1 MESPL
6 DKAGTLL
13 GVVQHVFLPP
23 KLPQQAPSKTYEHQ
37 VDYRLIDLALGAVE
51 KYQDS
56 ATGNTEQWARMSCML
71 STMARNVEAPLE
83 RLRDDMTS
91 MQTGDVLALHIR
103 AQNAAV
109 LIRKSSTATTFE
121 IFEAQAPAASVM
133 SVPGKLVRQFPGPA
147 IQVPSSIA
155 NDPNFIE
162 EVANFLSRM
171 DVDVLDDATS
181 ETTKACFLRL
191 KKEKET
197 KAVPTDEA
205 PDCTDPH
212 YISQLFT
219 GILRGFGE
227 EVKPHRVAKRIA
239 DEVLWDGTHLPWRR
253 SPTWLIIRIVL
264 HTSLDSTREYKC
276 FMVYFHAHLLQ
287 LAGAEPGFSS
297 DLLYSMRV
305 KMARRLVKI
314 QDSAPPSVI
323 EAAKQACDQTQEIL
337 QARWDTIQAEVPELQ
352 PLVLDMDT
360 AVVQSLPNSREYISK
375 VLEGR
380 SELGKSPAFVA
391 GHLPRLTGYP
401 DFSVYADGA
410 LSGAFSMGKH
420 VALFDFENAVHT
432 HLSAWIDA
440 NLNEESSPAIVF
452 SCLEQYDSAARSYYT
467 QDVADL
473 SIMVLTIM
481 ALWVALDRLVTSQH
495 NLLRDYS
502 PDIPENLI
510 EVLLLRSSLHLE
522 QATMVQTYLRRR
534 HAQSSLGSVF
544 SGTFTQDSLPV
555 RFFNQ
560 SSRLQDLKR
569 EIEQEAENE
578 RNQKLDELNKLNAD
592 HGRLREL
599 IASSV
604 CHYWEDSSG
613 QRYHSGSCDH
623 CRMRREAGAMTI
635 RLHEWP
641 LPSGQ
646 LDAEAVVFELECP
659 YALNLWRSAT
669 CKILWDLGGSTRE
682 GSLDPSNSL
691 AGYQGLTKWSS
702 QLRSSRH
709 RITIASSAKSFVAGH
724 HSNTSI
730 PASEKQVCVDNGL
743 VFTPFDSA
751 ENTRATFPFTKTSF
765 TKYATFTLPPGG
777 PYRYLQ
783 YSLGGTSH
791 TSNQILA
798 DQSDCPRE
806 LNLHEHY
813 AFGTLRSGPRLQWM
827 NIVRGLEE
835 NILTFSHE
843 EVGLLHTQAAW
854 QIGHLSED
862 NQTRD
867 WHLELVDTQY
877 SRLLVTLALR
887 VLDRVRSNW
896 LEATSVQTII
906 MLVARLLSSTTDPAT
921 RNKAYYF
928 LREARTVTFG
938 WLEELLSKLQDA
950 ELGSQDYQ
958 QRVCEMAAICRSTYD
973 VDASHLP
980 ELLSGQEDCLT
991 LASCSVTL
999 YDNQP
1004 TKLEDAPQNLQM
1016 LLCRDRRL
1024 AYKVLPI
1031 MVQKLGDMPRFLDAS
1046 VSRYWNGYRP
1056 GSTGWV
1062 ALPAPDSRWAF
1073 TTTASTSAG
1082 VSQQV
1087 HLNLLE
1093 GSLLVDGQPLGRL
1106 PRNYVAHPTYIR
1118 LFGQA
1123 SL

>member
-23 KLPQQAPSKTYEHQ
+23 KLPQQALSEAYEHQ
-37 VDYRLIDLALGAVE
+37 VDHRLIDLALGAVGE
-51 KYQDS
+51 YRGS
-56 ATGNTEQWARMSCML
+56 ATGNTEQWARMSHML
-71 STMARNVEAPLE
+71 SALARNVEAPLE
-83 RLRDDMTS
+83 RLQDDMAS
-91 MQTGDVLALHIR
+91 MQTDDILALHIR

-171 DVDVLDDATS
+171 DVEVLDDATN
-181 ETTKACFLRL
+181 ETTDAGSPRL
-191 KKEKET
+191 KKGKGK
-197 KAVPTDEA
+197 KAGPRDEA
-205 PDCTDPH
+205 PDCMDPH
-212 YISQLFT
+212 YISQFFT

-227 EVKPHRVAKRIA
+227 EVKPHRVVKRIA

-253 SPTWLIIRIVL
+253 SPTWLIIRIAL

-314 QDSAPPSVI
+314 QDLAPPFVI
-323 EAAKQACDQTQEIL
+323 EAAKQACDRTQKVL
-337 QARWDTIQAEVPELQ
+337 QERWDAIQAEVPELQ
-352 PLVLDMDT
+352 PLILDMDV
-360 AVVQSLPNSREYISK
+360 AAVQSLPNSRQYISK
-375 VLEGR
+375 VLKGR
-380 SELGKSPAFVA
+380 SELGNPPAFVPS
-391 GHLPRLTGYP
+391 HLPRLTGYP
-401 DFSVYADGA
+401 DFSVFANGA
-410 LSGAFSMGKH
+410 LSKAFSNDKH
-420 VALFDFENAVHT
+420 AALFDFENAVHT
-432 HLSAWIDA
+432 HLSGWLDA
-440 NLNEESSPAIVF
+440 NLNEESSSAIVF
-452 SCLEQYDSAARSYYT
+452 SCFEQYDSAAQSYYT

-481 ALWVALDRLVTSQH
+481 ALWVALDRLITSQH
-495 NLLRDYS
+495 NLLRDHS
-502 PDIPENLI
+502 PDIPEYLI
-510 EVLLLRSSLHLE
+510 EVLLLRSPLHLE

-534 HAQSSLGSVF
+534 HAQSSLCSVF
-544 SGTFTQDSLPV
+544 SGTFTQDSFPV

-569 EIEQEAENE
+569 EIEQVAESE
-578 RNQKLDELNKLNAD
+578 RNQKLDELSKLNAE

-613 QRYHSGSCDH
+613 HRYHSGSCDH
-623 CRMRREAGAMTI
+623 CRLQSEASAMTI

-659 YALNLWRSAT
+659 DALNHWRSAT
-669 CKILWDLGGSTRE
+669 YKILCDLGGSTRE
-682 GSLDPSNSL
+682 GQLDPGNRL

-702 QLRSSRH
+702 RLRSSKH
-709 RITIASSAKSFVAGH
+709 RITIASSAKSFVVAH
-724 HSNTSI
+724 RSDAPI
-730 PASEKQVCVDNGL
+730 PASEKHVCVNNGL
-743 VFTPFDSA
+743 IFKPSDSA
-751 ENTRATFPFTKTSF
+751 KNTWATSPFTKTSF
-765 TKYATFTLPPGG
+765 TKYGTFTLPPSS

-783 YSLGGTSH
+783 YSLGDTSH

-806 LNLHEHY
+806 LNLHDHY

-843 EVGLLHTQAAW
+843 EVCLLHTQAAW

-867 WHLELVDTQY
+867 WHLELVDPQY

-896 LEATSVQTII
+896 LEATSVKMII
-906 MLVARLLSSTTDPAT
+906 ILVARLLSSTTDPAT

-938 WLEELLSKLQDA
+938 WLRELLSKLQDA
-950 ELGSQDYQ
+950 KLESEECQ
-958 QRVCEMAAICRSTYD
+958 QRVCEMASVCRSTYD
-973 VDASHLP
+973 VDASHLS
-980 ELLSGQEDCLT
+980 ELLSSQEDY
-991 LASCSVTL
+991 LALVLCSVTL

-1004 TKLEDAPQNLQM
+1004 TKLEDAPPNLQM
-1016 LLCRDRRL
+1016 LLSRDRRL
-1024 AYKVLPI
+1024 AYKVLPV

-1046 VSRYWNGYRP
+1046 VSHCWNGYRP

-1062 ALPAPDSRWAF
+1062 ALPAPNSRWVF
-1073 TTTASTSAG
+1073 TTTAPASAG
-1082 VSQQV
+1082 AFQQV

-1093 GSLLVDGQPLGRL
+1093 GSLLVDGQPLRRL
-1106 PRNYVAHPTYIR
+1106 PRNYVTHPTYIR